1 LGGPTA
7 GVVAHP
13 SSDYILVS
21 GTHGK
26 IVLITADLAEARI
39 STVAEYRRVPQSTAE
54 YRRVPPASPRRA
66 PAPNSSARLH
76 RPCRRAMSGA
86 GSRAGL
92 TPATSAPGWGQLR
105 RSFRVGVVKV
115 RGEIANAG
123 AANHPSVDPSGALPP
138 PPPLGRGCADRRR
151 RHMHRERDEAAASGT
166 AGP

>member
-1 LGGPTA
+1 M
-7 GVVAHP
+7 VAHP
-13 SSDYILVS
+13 SNDYILVS

-26 IVLITADLAEARI
+26 IVLITADLAEACI
-39 STVAEYRRVPQSTAE
+39 STCGRVPLSTAE

-105 RSFRVGVVKV
+105 FRSFRLGVVKV

-138 PPPLGRGCADRRR
+138 PPPPPPPLGRGCADRRR
-151 RHMHRERDEAAASGT
+151 RHMHRERDETAASEQE
-166 AGP
+166 AHEP